1 MRREPASHESAR
13 QLKGIDSVHDALDD
27 FALEQQVV
35 EQIRGSRRRIDAELS
50 KVIFGQAEVIEQL
63 LISLFAGGH
72 CLVTGAPGLAKTLLV
87 RSIAQIFALEFRRIQ
102 FTPDLM
108 PADIT
113 GTEIL
118 EQTAD
123 GRRRMQF
130 VKGPIFSN
138 LILADEIN
146 RTPPKTQAALLEAM
160 QEHQV
165 TVAGVKYLLDEPFF
179 VLATQN
185 PIEMEGTYPLPEAQ
199 LDRFMFNV
207 LIDYLP
213 EDDEVAV
220 VKQTTSRR
228 PQVIEPLFQGEDV
241 RRFHEV
247 VQKVPIAEDVVRY
260 AVRLAACSR
269 PGQAHTPEFI
279 NDWVSWGA
287 GTRGAQYVV
296 LGAKARSLINGRN
309 HADASDIRALVH
321 PVFRHRILLGYRA
334 EADGVTVEQV
344 ISRILDSVDPQVV

>member
-1 MRREPASHESAR
+1 VIPE
-13 QLKGIDSVHDALDD
+13 LDEYE
-27 FALEQQVV
+27 LEQQTV
-35 EQIRGSRRRIDAELS
+35 EQIRSSRKKIDAELS
-50 KVIFGQAEVIEQL
+50 KTIVGQHDVVEQL

-72 CLVTGAPGLAKTLLV
+72 CLITGAPGLAKTLLV
-87 RSIAQIFALEFRRIQ
+87 RSIAQIFHLQFQRIQ

-118 EQTAD
+118 EQET
-123 GRRRMQF
+123 GGHRKMQF
-130 VKGPIFSN
+130 VKGPIFGN
-138 LILADEIN
+138 VILADEIN

-165 TVAGVKYLLDEPFF
+165 TVAGQRYVLEEPFF

-213 EDDEVAV
+213 ENDEVAV

-228 PQVIEPLFQGEDV
+228 SAKIEPLFTGEDV
-241 RRFHEV
+241 KRFHEV
-247 VQKVPIAEDVVRY
+247 VQRVPISEDVIRY
-260 AVRLAACSR
+260 AVRLASASR
-269 PGQAHTPEFI
+269 PGQKGTPDFVT
-279 NDWVSWGA
+279 NWVSWGA
-287 GTRGAQYVV
+287 GTRAAQYLV
-296 LGAKARSLINGRN
+296 LGAKARALLSGRS
-309 HADASDIRALVH
+309 HATPDDIKALVH
-321 PVFRHRILLGYRA
+321 PTLRHRILVGYRA
-334 EADGVTVEQV
+334 EAEGVTVDNV
-344 ISRILDSVDPQVV
+344 INRLLEHVPAP